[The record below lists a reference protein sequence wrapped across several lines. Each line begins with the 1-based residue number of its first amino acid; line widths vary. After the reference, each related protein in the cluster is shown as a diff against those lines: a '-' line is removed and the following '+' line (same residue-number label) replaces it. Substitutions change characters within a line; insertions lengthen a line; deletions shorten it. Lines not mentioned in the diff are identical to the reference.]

1 MMTLEQIAEIER
13 CDYDWAEAVIQ
24 LGENELKCKYNE
36 QESEDGNICFGN
48 GPRYA
53 FECLNDIVD
62 GLLEDKEQNAEFRNM
77 HGNMTDRSYQE
88 YLYRLQEEEQEE
100 IEAEHWN
107 QKYNEWT
114 EGQIIGRY

>member
-24 LGENELKCKYNE
+24 LGENELKYKYNE

-62 GLLEDKEQNAEFRNM
+62 ELLEDKEQNAEFRNM

-88 YLYRLQEEEQEE
+88 YLYRLQEEEENAA
-100 IEAEHWN
+100 EADCWD
-107 QKYNEWT
+107 QKYNEWVKDM
-114 EGQIIGRY
+114 GRH